1 MAKENVYLA
10 RVFIKS
16 VLGIEQLLFKPGKR
30 FTKVSGDNAT
40 GKTSIIEALK
50 SVLGG
55 GVHDAKL
62 IRTGSEEATI
72 VLDLDDGVELTKY
85 IKAEAS
91 EIKAEHPE
99 MGVLGKPVAYLNRIR
114 DKVASNPVEF
124 LTAKAADRLNILL
137 QSIPMTIAP
146 EKLGFVPDSFKKDI
160 ALSGH
165 ALSVIEA
172 LRKNIFER
180 RAEKNVSIRDKEG
193 TISTLAKAAP
203 PEAPDGTT
211 WKAEKLRLEAEIKK
225 LNRSTQSALE
235 LVKTN
240 AASAYEAG
248 KTKHQDGLDA
258 IDKEI
263 DEKIRILNDERESR
277 KGELR
282 KAREKEV
289 EEGTASAHAEN
300 TKIQADYKT
309 KYDPLKTQLTT
320 ADNRVEEE
328 IRFDESS
335 QLLNRLQEERLTL
348 SRESDDLSTVLE
360 KLVVLKSD
368 LLKEIPVAG
377 LEVRDGD
384 IFVDDTPFD
393 TLNSAEQIKLAVRLC
408 ILRTG
413 KLRLVVLDGLE
424 RLGRKNRELLISEL
438 NAADMQCIG
447 SFVESDEDLKIEG
460 DGVEI
465 LPESEA
471 PKDTRR
477 KRKPKGEVVQ
487 GAFGEID

>member
-1 MAKENVYLA
+1 MAKDQVYLA

-62 IRTGSEEATI
+62 LRNGSEEATI

-85 IKAEAS
+85 IKAETS

-99 MGVLGKPVAYLNRIR
+99 MGVLGKPVAYLNKIR
-114 DKVASNPVEF
+114 DKIASNPIEL
-124 LTAKAADRLNILL
+124 LTAKAAERINILL
-137 QSIPMTIAP
+137 QSVPMTIAP
-146 EKLGFVPDSFKKDI
+146 EKLAFVPESFKKDI
-160 ALSGH
+160 SLSGH
-165 ALSVIEA
+165 ALAIIET

-193 TISTLAKAAP
+193 TIATLSKAAP
-203 PEAPDGTT
+203 PSPPEGTT
-211 WKAEKLRLEAEIKK
+211 WKAEKSRLEAEIKK
-225 LNRSTQSALE
+225 LNKSTQSSLE
-235 LVKTN
+235 NVKKN
-240 AASAYEAG
+240 AAKTYEEG
-248 KTKHQDGLDA
+248 KENHQKSLNA
-258 IDKEI
+258 IDDEI
-263 DEKIRILNDERESR
+263 DGKIRILNDERESR
-277 KGELR
+277 KRALR
-282 KAREKEV
+282 LAREKEV
-289 EEGTASAHAEN
+289 EKETASAQSEN
-300 TKIQADYKT
+300 STIQADYKT

-320 ADNRVEEE
+320 AENRFEEE

-360 KLVVLKSD
+360 KLVSLKSD

-384 IFVDDTPFD
+384 IFVDDIPFD

-424 RLGRKNRELLISEL
+424 RLGRKNREMLISEL

-447 SFVESDEDLKIEG
+447 SFVEDDEDLKIEG
-460 DGVEI
+460 EGVEI

-487 GAFGEID
+487 GSFGEID